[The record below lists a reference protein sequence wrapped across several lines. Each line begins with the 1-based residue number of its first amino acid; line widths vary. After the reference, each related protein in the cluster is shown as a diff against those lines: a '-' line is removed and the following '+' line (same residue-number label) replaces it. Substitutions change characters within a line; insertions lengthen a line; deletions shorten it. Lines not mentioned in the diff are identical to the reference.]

1 MKRFL
6 IFMLMLTAGGLVFAD
21 IVTLDTAIREIA
33 ASLRGQIAKDSVIV
47 VSNIESEYPKLSQHI
62 IDSLTTELTRDGVF
76 HAVERDEKTR
86 DMLAR
91 ELQFQESGFVPEDM
105 QKRIGREMGAD
116 YVILGNI
123 ALAGDVYHLTVRATH
138 VEAGRRVQP
147 PVKEIKKSDRSLT
160 RFLPVD
166 NSWKEKNV
174 YFGGRG
180 GAVMNIFDL
189 GDANSSYQDGKAESQ
204 ISFNGAGQFT
214 WQATGWASIQAE
226 FIFFTSEMKWS
237 YEKDWQTVTMSDIVA
252 PLLFKPTFWVGERF
266 LVSPFI
272 GAYLKFAWGSYE
284 WERVYDDGTIS
295 RSGDKKDIFFEAFGG
310 VLVGLAM
317 GMKAGPGIVFLD
329 ARYFFDGGRSRLAS
343 GTDGELLYHQTVEK
357 KSSIYRMHNVMLS
370 IGYMFG
376 F

>member
-1 MKRFL
+1 MKRSL

-21 IVTLDTAIREIA
+21 AVRLDTAIREIA
-33 ASLRGQIAKDSVIV
+33 GSLRERIERDSVIV
-47 VSNIESEYPKLSQHI
+47 VSNIQSEYSGLSQYI
-62 IDSLTTELTRDGVF
+62 IASITSELTRDGVF
-76 HAVERDEKTR
+76 HVAERDENTR

-91 ELQFQESGFVPEDM
+91 ELQFQESGFVPEDT

-116 YVILGNI
+116 YIISGEI
-123 ALAGDVYHLTVRATH
+123 TLAGGVYRLTVRANH
-138 VEAGRRVQP
+138 LESGRRVQA
-147 PVKEIKKSDRSLT
+147 PVKEIEKSDIT
-160 RFLPVD
+160 RFD
-166 NSWKEKNV
+166 SSWKEKNF
-174 YFGGRG
+174 YFGGRA
-180 GAVMNIFDL
+180 GAVMNIFGV
-189 GDANSSYQDGKAESQ
+189 GDANSFYKNGKADPQ
-204 ISFNGAGQFT
+204 ISFNGAGQFA
-214 WQATGWASIQAE
+214 WQAADWASVQVE

-237 YEKDWQTVTMSDIVA
+237 YEKDWQTVTVSDIAA

-310 VLVGLAM
+310 VLAGLAV

-329 ARYFFDGGRSRLAS
+329 ARYFFDGGRSRLGS

-370 IGYMFG
+370 IGYMIG